1 LFDGQRHVLVL
12 LENLYRVLPAPD
24 VCAGGVTVPAT
35 TDCSRTQP
43 MSLPAQTSW
52 PEHAAAAVPM
62 VAGLLLLAA
71 LASFVTTTRLDAT
84 KMGVH
89 WQYKKLSY

>member
-1 LFDGQRHVLVL
+1 
-12 LENLYRVLPAPD
+12 
-24 VCAGGVTVPAT
+24 
-35 TDCSRTQP
+35 
-43 MSLPAQTSW
+43 
-52 PEHAAAAVPM
+52 M

-89 WQYKKLSY
+89 WQYRKLSY